1 VLDSCCVP
9 PGRAGTQY
17 GTVRARCV

>member
-17 GTVRARCV
+17 GTARARCV